1 VIRLAALL
9 AALALVAGCGDGGS
23 SLRQVTRGDLIYA
36 SGGEGAGRVTVIRR
50 ADAEPPY
57 PVVIFLH
64 GWGATE
70 PRFYGP
76 WVEHLA
82 REGNAVVYPRY
93 QQSVA
98 EPPAQVLGNAQA
110 GIRLAFDALD
120 LRRDGLVVAGHSAGG
135 ALAADYAAIAAR
147 ADLPPPRAVLSV
159 YPGRS
164 FRGIDVGI
172 PSAGP
177 VPAGV
182 TLRVL
187 TGARDQVV
195 DPRDAQAIVRDAGT
209 EDRRLILIRAAGAAD
224 HLGPQRDTP
233 IARRE
238 FWARLDRMIAAARR

>member
-1 VIRLAALL
+1 M
-9 AALALVAGCGDGGS
+9 
-23 SLRQVTRGDLIYA
+23 
-36 SGGEGAGRVTVIRR
+36 
-50 ADAEPPY
+50 
-57 PVVIFLH
+57 IFLH

-76 WVEHLA
+76 WLEHLA
-82 REGNAVVYPRY
+82 RAGNAVVYPRY

-110 GIRLAFDALD
+110 GIRVAFDGLD
-120 LRRDGLVVAGHSAGG
+120 LDRDGLVVAGHSAGG

-147 ADLPPPRAVLSV
+147 ADLPPPRAVLSM

-187 TGARDQVV
+187 TR
-195 DPRDAQAIVRDAGT
+195 RAGQG
-209 EDRRLILIRAAGAAD
+209 RRS
-224 HLGPQRDTP
+224 
-233 IARRE
+233 ARRAGDR
-238 FWARLDRMIAAARR
+238 ARRAHGRPPADPHPRRGRRRPPRAAARHAGRAARSSGRGWTG